1 MNLLLLGPPGS
12 GKGTQAKRLHD
23 KYGLVQLST
32 GDMLRAAVRTGA
44 EVGRKAKSIMEAGQ
58 LVPDDV
64 VIAIIAD
71 RIAEPDCRN
80 GFILDGFPR
89 TMAQAAA
96 LDEML
101 GKKHLALDHVI
112 ELVVDESALTK
123 RIVGRFS
130 CARCGTG
137 YHDEFQRP
145 RKPGVCDVCGS
156 TEFTRRADDNAET
169 VASRLV
175 AYRAQTAP
183 ILPYYEAK
191 GILKRVDGMAPIDE
205 VTRQIEAI
213 VEAGGRG

>member
-12 GKGTQAKRLHD
+12 GKGTQAKRLQD

-32 GDMLRAAVRTGA
+32 GDMLRAAVKAGT
-44 EVGRKAKSIMEAGQ
+44 EVGGKAKSIMEAGQ
-58 LVPDDV
+58 LVPDDA

-71 RIAEPDCRN
+71 RIAEPDCRK

-89 TMAQAAA
+89 TRAQAVA

-101 GKKHLALDHVI
+101 GKKHLTLDHVI
-112 ELVVDESALTK
+112 ELVVDEAVLTK
-123 RIVGRFS
+123 RIVGRYS
-130 CARCGTG
+130 CVRCGTG

-145 RKPGVCDVCGS
+145 KKPGVCDVCGS
-156 TEFTRRADDNAET
+156 KEFVRRADDNPET
-169 VASRLV
+169 VASRLA

-191 GILKRVDGMAPIDE
+191 GILKRVDGMAAIDE

-213 VEAGGRG
+213 LEARGRG